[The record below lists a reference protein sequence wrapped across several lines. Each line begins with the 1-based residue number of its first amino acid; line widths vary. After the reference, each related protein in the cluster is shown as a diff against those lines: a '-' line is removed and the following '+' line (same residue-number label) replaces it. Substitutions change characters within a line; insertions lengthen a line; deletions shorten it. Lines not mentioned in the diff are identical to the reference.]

1 MPGLVELAYTTG
13 GGVVGAALTNYFTKV
28 QERRQLRAEV
38 YRRLEAARAVSGGVR
53 EIRIGLPPNT
63 LPSRKTLAD
72 ALGIVAVL
80 EDGTDAHRAL
90 REALSELLTAVLVAG
105 IPRRVADFAAGAHE
119 RVLEAATATT
129 VDRRL
134 GGVPGANAEQL
145 TQAAQSYR
153 AETTGLLLAVLWH
166 PWRARLRTP
175 GRIRQLRVAVH
186 ALHLQQEE
194 AVAALTR
201 AEQAETLHRRLDP
214 DGTLR
219 ETWFEDRLP

>member
-13 GGVVGAALTNYFTKV
+13 GGVVGAALTNYFTKI

-38 YRRLEAARAVSGGVR
+38 YRRLEATRAISGGVR

-63 LPSRKTLAD
+63 LTSRKTLAD

-119 RVLEAATATT
+119 RVLESAVATA
-129 VDRRL
+129 VNRRL
-134 GGVPGANAEQL
+134 GGLADTDQL
-145 TQAAQSYR
+145 TQAAQAYR
-153 AETTGLLLAVLWH
+153 AETTGLLLAVLWR
-166 PWRARLRTP
+166 PWRARLRTR
-175 GRIRQLRVAVH
+175 GRIRELRVAVH
-186 ALHLQQEE
+186 ALRLQQEA

-201 AEQAETLHRRLDP
+201 PEQAETLHQRLDP

-219 ETWFEDRLP
+219 ETWIEDRLP

>member
-38 YRRLEAARAVSGGVR
+38 YRRLEATRAISGGVL
-53 EIRIGLPPNT
+53 EIRVGLPPNT
-63 LPSRKTLAD
+63 LTGRKSVAN

-119 RVLEAATATT
+119 RVLESAVAAT

-134 GGVPGANAEQL
+134 GGIPDANSEQL
-145 TQAAQSYR
+145 TQAAQTYR
-153 AETTGLLLAVLWH
+153 AETTRLLLAVLWH
-166 PWRARLRTP
+166 PWRARLRTRS
-175 GRIRQLRVAVH
+175 RIRKLRVAVH
-186 ALHLQQEE
+186 ALHLQQEA

-201 AEQAETLHRRLDP
+201 PEQAEALHQRLDP

-219 ETWFEDRLP
+219 ETWIEDRLP

>member
-1 MPGLVELAYTTG
+1 MPGLAELAYTTG

-38 YRRLEAARAVSGGVR
+38 YRRLEATRAISGGVP

-63 LPSRKTLAD
+63 LTGRKSVAD
-72 ALGIVAVL
+72 ALGIAAVL

-90 REALSELLTAVLVAG
+90 HEALSELLTAVLVAG

-119 RVLEAATATT
+119 RVLESAVIAA

-134 GGVPGANAEQL
+134 GDVPQVNSARL
-145 TQAAQSYR
+145 IQAAQEYR

-166 PWRARLRTP
+166 PWRARFRARS
-175 GRIRQLRVAVH
+175 RIRNLRVAVH
-186 ALHLQQEE
+186 ALHLQQE
-194 AVAALTR
+194 AAAAALTR
-201 AEQAETLHRRLDP
+201 PEQAETLHRRLDP

-219 ETWFEDRLP
+219 ETWIEDRLP

>member
-13 GGVVGAALTNYFTKV
+13 GGVVGAALTNYFTKI

-38 YRRLEAARAVSGGVR
+38 YRRLEATRAVSGGVH

-63 LPSRKTLAD
+63 LTSRKTLAN
-72 ALGIVAVL
+72 ALGIAAVL

-90 REALSELLTAVLVAG
+90 HEALSELLTAVLVAG

-119 RVLEAATATT
+119 RVLESAVIAA

-134 GGVPGANAEQL
+134 GGITDTDQL
-145 TQAAQSYR
+145 TQAAQTYR
-153 AETTGLLLAVLWH
+153 AETTSLLLAVLWH
-166 PWRARLRTP
+166 PWRARVRVRS
-175 GRIRQLRVAVH
+175 RIRKLRVVVH
-186 ALHLQQEE
+186 ALHLQQET
-194 AVAALTR
+194 AVATLTR
-201 AEQAETLHRRLDP
+201 PEQAEALHRRLDP

-219 ETWFEDRLP
+219 ETWIEDRLP

>member
-13 GGVVGAALTNYFTKV
+13 GGVVGAALTNYLTKI
-28 QERRQLRAEV
+28 QDRRQLRAEV
-38 YRRLEAARAVSGGVR
+38 YRRLEAARAISGGVR

-63 LPSRKTLAD
+63 LTSRKNLAD

-119 RVLEAATATT
+119 RVLESAVATT
-129 VDRRL
+129 VDRQL
-134 GGVPGANAEQL
+134 GGIANSGQL
-145 TQAAQSYR
+145 AQAAQAYR
-153 AETTGLLLAVLWH
+153 TETTGLLLAVLWH
-166 PWRARLRTP
+166 PWRARLRTR
-175 GRIRQLRVAVH
+175 GRIRKLRVAVH
-186 ALHLQQEE
+186 ALHRTQEA
-194 AVAALTR
+194 AVAVLTR
-201 AEQAETLHRRLDP
+201 PDQADALHRQLDP

-219 ETWFEDRLP
+219 ETWIEDRLP

>member
-13 GGVVGAALTNYFTKV
+13 GGVIGAALTNYLTKI
-28 QERRQLRAEV
+28 QDRRQLRAEV
-38 YRRLEAARAVSGGVR
+38 YRRLEAARAISGGVH

-63 LPSRKTLAD
+63 LTSRKTLAD

-90 REALSELLTAVLVAG
+90 RDALSELLTAVLVAG

-119 RVLEAATATT
+119 RVLESAVATA
-129 VDRRL
+129 VDRKL
-134 GGVPGANAEQL
+134 GGIADSGQL
-145 TQAAQSYR
+145 ARAAQDYR

-166 PWRARLRTP
+166 PWRARLRARS
-175 GRIRQLRVAVH
+175 RIRKLRVAVH
-186 ALHLQQEE
+186 ALHRTQET
-194 AVAALTR
+194 ALAALTR
-201 AEQAETLHRRLDP
+201 PEQADALHRRLDP

-219 ETWFEDRLP
+219 ETWIEDRLP

>member
-13 GGVVGAALTNYFTKV
+13 GGVVGAALTNYLAKV

-38 YRRLEAARAVSGGVR
+38 YRRLEATRAISGGVH

-63 LPSRKTLAD
+63 LTSRKTLAN
-72 ALGIVAVL
+72 ALGIAAVL

-90 REALSELLTAVLVAG
+90 HDALSELLTAVLVAG
-105 IPRRVADFAAGAHE
+105 IPRRVADFAGGAHE
-119 RVLEAATATT
+119 RVLESAVVTT

-134 GGVPGANAEQL
+134 GGIPNANADQL
-145 TQAAQSYR
+145 AQAAQTYR
-153 AETTGLLLAVLWH
+153 AETTSLLLAVLWH
-166 PWRARLRTP
+166 PWRARVRVR
-175 GRIRQLRVAVH
+175 GRIRKLRVSAR
-186 ALHLQQEE
+186 ALRLQQEA

-201 AEQAETLHRRLDP
+201 PEQAEALYQRLDP

-219 ETWFEDRLP
+219 ETWIEDRLP

>member
-13 GGVVGAALTNYFTKV
+13 GGVVGAALTNYFAKV

-38 YRRLEAARAVSGGVR
+38 YRRLEATRAISGGVH

-63 LPSRKTLAD
+63 LTSRKTLAN
-72 ALGIVAVL
+72 ALGIAAVL

-90 REALSELLTAVLVAG
+90 HDALSELLTAVLVAG

-119 RVLEAATATT
+119 RVLESAVTAA

-134 GGVPGANAEQL
+134 GGITDTDQL

-153 AETTGLLLAVLWH
+153 AETTSLLLAVLWH
-166 PWRARLRTP
+166 PWRARLRVR
-175 GRIRQLRVAVH
+175 GRIRKLRIAVQ
-186 ALHLQQEE
+186 ALHLRQEA

-201 AEQAETLHRRLDP
+201 PEQAEALHQRLDP

-219 ETWFEDRLP
+219 ETWIEDRLP

>member
-13 GGVVGAALTNYFTKV
+13 GGVVGAALTNYFTKI

-38 YRRLEAARAVSGGVR
+38 YRRLEATRAISGGVH

-63 LPSRKTLAD
+63 LTSRKTLAN
-72 ALGIVAVL
+72 ALGIAAVL

-90 REALSELLTAVLVAG
+90 HEALSELLTAVLVAG

-119 RVLEAATATT
+119 RVLECAVIAA

-134 GGVPGANAEQL
+134 GGITDTDQL
-145 TQAAQSYR
+145 TQAAQTYR
-153 AETTGLLLAVLWH
+153 AETTSLLLAVLWH
-166 PWRARLRTP
+166 PWRARLRTRS
-175 GRIRQLRVAVH
+175 RIRDLRVAVH
-186 ALHLQQEE
+186 ALHLQQET

-201 AEQAETLHRRLDP
+201 PEQAEALHRRLDP

-219 ETWFEDRLP
+219 ETWIEDRLP